1 MSSVRKN
8 RVMHASILNHA
19 KYRYL
24 WVAIALLI
32 AALVAY
38 GWHHPVGPPGGGS
51 WLGYTLG
58 TIGALLIVWLMLLGI
73 RKRRYASN
81 LGSVRGWTSA
91 HVYLGTA
98 LILIGLLHSGFQF
111 GWNIHTLCLF
121 LMFAVIF
128 SGFFGVFAYLRYP
141 ALMTQ
146 NRGNTTRVQ
155 MLEEISELDKTALQL
170 ADQVDRA
177 IHDVVLR
184 SVQKTR
190 LGGNFYDQLTAKDES
205 GAAIIKLRE
214 AVSKKPGEAEPKKKG
229 SQTMVMMVDFLSNTS
244 NDKQAES
251 LRRLLDIMCRKQA
264 LATKVARDI
273 QLAALMEIWLFV
285 HVPLSFGLL
294 ATLVAHIISV
304 FFYW

>member
-1 MSSVRKN
+1 
-8 RVMHASILNHA
+8 MHASILNHSR
-19 KYRYL
+19 YRYL
-24 WVAIALLI
+24 WVALIVLL

-38 GWHHPVGPPGGGS
+38 VAHAPVGRPNGGS

-58 TIGALLIVWLMLLGI
+58 TLGAVLIVWLMLLGI
-73 RKRRYASN
+73 RKRRYASSMGT
-81 LGSVRGWTSA
+81 LRGWTSA

-121 LMFAVIF
+121 LMLAVIF

-146 NRGNTTRVQ
+146 NRGNTTRDQ
-155 MLEEISELDKTALQL
+155 MIEEITELDKTALQL
-170 ADQVDRA
+170 ADQVDKSV
-177 IHDVVLR
+177 HDVVLR
-184 SVQKTR
+184 SVQRSK
-190 LGGNFYDQLTAKDES
+190 LGGNFYAQLTAKDES
-205 GAAIIKLRE
+205 GSAIIKLRE
-214 AVSKKPGEAEPKKKG
+214 AVMNHKPDAAPVKKPSGG
-229 SQTMVMMVDFLSNTS
+229 QTMVMMVDFLSNTS
-244 NDKQAES
+244 TDKQAEA
-251 LRRLLDIMCRKQA
+251 LRRLLDIMCRRQS
-264 LATKVARDI
+264 LASTVARDI

-294 ATLVAHIISV
+294 ATLIAHIVSV

>member
-1 MSSVRKN
+1 
-8 RVMHASILNHA
+8 MHASILNHSR
-19 KYRYL
+19 YRYL
-24 WVAIALLI
+24 WVTCVLLFAAI
-32 AALVAY
+32 VAY
-38 GWHHPVGPPGGGS
+38 IWHHPVGPPNGGS

-58 TIGALLIVWLMLLGI
+58 TIGAVLIVWLMLLGI

-81 LGSVRGWTSA
+81 MGTLRGWTSA
-91 HVYLGTA
+91 HVYLGSG

-146 NRGNTTRVQ
+146 NRGNTTRDQ
-155 MLEEISELDKTALQL
+155 MLEEITELDKTALQL
-170 ADQVDRA
+170 ADQVDKA

-184 SVQKTR
+184 SVQKTK
-190 LGGNFYDQLTAKDES
+190 LGGNFYAQLTAKDES

-214 AVSKKPGEAEPKKKG
+214 AVLNYKPGEAPKKQSG

-244 NDKQAES
+244 NDKQAEA
-251 LRRLLDIMCRKQA
+251 LRRLLDTMCRRQA
-264 LATKVARDI
+264 LASKVARDI
-273 QLAALMEIWLFV
+273 QLAALMEIWLFI

-294 ATLVAHIISV
+294 ATLVAHIVSV

>member
-1 MSSVRKN
+1 
-8 RVMHASILNHA
+8 MHASILNHSR
-19 KYRYL
+19 YRYL
-24 WVAIALLI
+24 WITLVLLVG
-32 AALVAY
+32 ALVAY
-38 GWHHPVGPPGGGS
+38 SAHHPIGRANGGS

-58 TIGALLIVWLMLLGI
+58 TIAAVLIVWLMLLGI

-81 LGSVRGWTSA
+81 VGTLRGWTSA
-91 HVYLGTA
+91 HIYLGTSLL
-98 LILIGLLHSGFQF
+98 LIALLHSGFQF
-111 GWNIHTLCLF
+111 GWNIHTLCFF
-121 LMFAVIF
+121 LMVLVIF

-146 NRGNTTRVQ
+146 NRGNTTRDQ
-155 MLEEISELDKTALQL
+155 MLEEIAELDKTALQL

-184 SVQKTR
+184 SVQKTK
-190 LGGNFYDQLTAKDES
+190 LGGNFYAQLTAKDES
-205 GAAIIKLRE
+205 GAAIVKLRQ
-214 AVSKKPGEAEPKKKG
+214 AVMNHKPGETAPKKQAG
-229 SQTMVMMVDFLSNTS
+229 GQTMVMMVDFLSNTS
-244 NDKQAES
+244 NDKQAEA
-251 LRRLLDIMCRKQA
+251 LRRLLDTMCRRQS

-294 ATLVAHIISV
+294 ASLIAHIVSV